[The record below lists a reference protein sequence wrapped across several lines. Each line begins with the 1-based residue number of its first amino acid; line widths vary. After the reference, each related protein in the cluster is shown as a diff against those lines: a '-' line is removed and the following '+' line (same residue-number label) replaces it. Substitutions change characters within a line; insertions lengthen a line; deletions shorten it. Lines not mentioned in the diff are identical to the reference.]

1 MAKILFKHGIEGI
14 SGKLGPCVVFK
25 RDGVY
30 YVRLYKKPRL
40 REPHELSE
48 KEKET
53 RAAFKHATKMLAY
66 IRATPSLL
74 DTWRETFEMH
84 KARPNSKHFSTLNGF
99 IISQFIGLYRDGVD
113 YEPPIRNDKTQRPF
127 DCEEYVT

>member
-1 MAKILFKHGIEGI
+1 MAKILFKPGIEGI
-14 SGKLGPCVVFK
+14 SGKLGACVVFR

-30 YVRLYKKPRL
+30 YVRLYKKPRP

-48 KEKET
+48 KEKES
-53 RAAFKHATKMLAY
+53 RAAFKYATKMLAY

-74 DTWRETFEMH
+74 DNWKVNFELH
-84 KARPNSKHFSTLNGF
+84 KARPNSKHFSTFNGF
-99 IISQFIGLYRDGVD
+99 IISQFIDFYRNSHLCD
-113 YEPPIRNDKTQRPF
+113 DKTQRPF